1 MTRAA
6 ADLMASMKALTEEV
20 EAETGLLRRGEF
32 AEIGDAVARK
42 QQAAAR
48 YEAALKTF
56 TGSSAAGAVQIDV
69 SGAGEFE
76 AVRLDPSVVDPTDVS
91 LLEDLLLAALR
102 DASSKVAGANAES
115 MDAVAGGLAGGLGGL
130 SGLGG
135 GLGGALGSGGG
146 SAGGL
151 LG

>member
-1 MTRAA
+1 MSDTPSFDLNALLGQAMEMQQMLAA
-6 ADLMASMKALTEEV
+6 A
-20 EAETGLLRRGEF
+20 
-32 AEIGDAVARK
+32 
-42 QQAAAR
+42 QQ
-48 YEAALKTF
+48 EAALKSL
-56 TGSSAAGAVQIDV
+56 TGSSAGGAVQIDV

-115 MDAVAGGLAGGLGGL
+115 MEAVVGGLGGL
-130 SGLGG
+130 GGLDGGLGLG

-146 SAGGL
+146 SVSGL

>member
-1 MTRAA
+1 MSDTPSFDLNALLGQAMEMQQKLVAA
-6 ADLMASMKALTEEV
+6 
-20 EAETGLLRRGEF
+20 
-32 AEIGDAVARK
+32 
-42 QQAAAR
+42 QQ
-48 YEAALKTF
+48 EAALKTF
-56 TGSSAAGAVQIDV
+56 TGSSAGGAVQIDV

-115 MDAVAGGLAGGLGGL
+115 MDAVAGGLAGGL

>member
-1 MTRAA
+1 MSDTPSFDLNALLGQAMEMQQMLAA
-6 ADLMASMKALTEEV
+6 A
-20 EAETGLLRRGEF
+20 
-32 AEIGDAVARK
+32 
-42 QQAAAR
+42 QQ
-48 YEAALKTF
+48 EAALKTF
-56 TGSSAAGAVQIDV
+56 TGSSAGGAVQIDV

-115 MDAVAGGLAGGLGGL
+115 MEAVAGGLG
-130 SGLGG
+130 SGLG

-146 SAGGL
+146 SVSGL

>member
-1 MTRAA
+1 MSDTPFDLNALLGQAMEMQQKLAA
-6 ADLMASMKALTEEV
+6 A
-20 EAETGLLRRGEF
+20 
-32 AEIGDAVARK
+32 
-42 QQAAAR
+42 QQEAAR
-48 YEAALKTF
+48 KTF

-76 AVRLDPSVVDPTDVS
+76 AVRLNPSVVDPTDVS

-115 MDAVAGGLAGGLGGL
+115 MEAVAGGLGGL
-130 SGLGG
+130 G
-135 GLGGALGSGGG
+135 GLGEALGGGGG
-146 SAGGL
+146 SADGL